1 MQLHVHTRAVPFPIS
16 PDISFNSKLVRLE
29 VNADERILR
38 LNPEFQFQTGA
49 IRSKKYFSKKSV
61 ETTFQFQ
68 TGAIRSIQH
77 NA

>member
-1 MQLHVHTRAVPFPIS
+1 MQPHVHTRAVPFPIS

-49 IRSKKYFSKKSV
+49 IRISFVNTVNLCAYDC
-61 ETTFQFQ
+61 
-68 TGAIRSIQH
+68 
-77 NA
+77 